1 MKALETNPEQIGS
14 SAASRLSREDYA
26 ATRDALLTWRREGV
40 QNPLIPSDVD
50 INGDGIVDAYGLNE
64 LDEVI
69 FVSGIELTNTV
80 YLSEGDDAIE
90 HEGEV

>member
-1 MKALETNPEQIGS
+1 M
-14 SAASRLSREDYA
+14 
-26 ATRDALLTWRREGV
+26 

-69 FVSGIELTNTV
+69 FVSGVALNDTV
-80 YLSEGDDAIE
+80 YTSEGDDAIE
-90 HEGEV
+90 HEGEA

>member
-1 MKALETNPEQIGS
+1 METNPEQIGS

-26 ATRDALLTWRREGV
+26 VTKEALLNWRQEGV
-40 QNPLIPSDVD
+40 ANPLIPSDVD
-50 INGDGIVDAYGLNE
+50 IDGDGIVDAYGLDEN
-64 LDEVI
+64 DEVI
-69 FVSGIELTNTV
+69 FVSGIALDDTV